1 MLQQLLNGLMIG
13 SSYALVA
20 IGYTLVFGVLRLL
33 NLAHPEIFMASGFI
47 ALAIA
52 GTGIPLVPATL
63 LAILA
68 CGLLG
73 IALYYVAFRPL
84 RTQDLLAGFIT
95 SLAFGLVLRTI
106 IVEKY
111 GATVRPFPEL
121 MEGGNF
127 EVAGTLVSVVDVAVL
142 SISLALMVGL
152 TIAINRTASGRR
164 IRAVASNPRA
174 AALLGVPIR
183 EVFVIAFFLS
193 SLFAGMAGLLSAIRF
208 EGISPF
214 VGLEIGLKALAVMV
228 IGGLGDIRGAFVA
241 GVSLGMIEAI
251 LQVMAGPGWADGLV
265 WAALILTLLIKP
277 AGLFSRVAFERE
289 V

>member
-1 MLQQLLNGLMIG
+1 MIQQAINGLMIG

-33 NLAHPEIFMASGFI
+33 NLAHPEIFMAAGFI

-52 GTGIPLVPATL
+52 STGIPMIAAAV
-63 LAILA
+63 LAVIG

-73 IALYYVAFRPL
+73 IGLYYAAFRPL
-84 RTQDLLAGFIT
+84 RHQDLLAGFIT
-95 SLAFGLVLRTI
+95 SLAFGLILRTI

-121 MEGGNF
+121 SR
-127 EVAGTLVSVVDVAVL
+127 AGDIQIAGVTLAVVDVAVL
-142 SISLALMVGL
+142 LTALALMMGL
-152 TIAINRTASGRR
+152 TVAINRTASGRR
-164 IRAVASNPRA
+164 IRAVASNPTA
-174 AALLGVPIR
+174 ANLLGVPLR
-183 EVFVIAFFLS
+183 QVYVVAFFLS
-193 SLFAGMAGLLSAIRF
+193 SLFAGMAGVLSAVRY

-241 GVSLGMIEAI
+241 GISLGIVEAL
-251 LQVMAGPGWADGLV
+251 LQTTAGSGWADGLV
-265 WAALILTLLIKP
+265 WAVLIVTLLVKP
-277 AGLFSRVAFERE
+277 AGLFGRVGFERE